1 MNRVPVNNVLKGAV
15 PTQFKLISPGERWYV
30 VHTRPH
36 AEWRARTHLE
46 NQGFQT
52 FLPKR
57 LKTVRHA
64 RKITTLTGPF
74 FPRYLFV
81 VLDLSR
87 DQWRS
92 VKGTIGVSSLIM
104 QGDLPHPVPFGLVES
119 LTTLTDAE
127 GMLRLDA
134 EFQVGDRVRLTAGVF
149 AERLGICERLDD
161 SGRVRVLLDI
171 MGGRVPVLVERDYL
185 VAAE

>member
-1 MNRVPVNNVLKGAV
+1 MNRVSVSTVLKGAV
-15 PTQFKLISPGERWYV
+15 ATQFRLLRPGERWYV
-30 VHTRPH
+30 VHTLPRS
-36 AEWRARTHLE
+36 EMRADAHLD

-64 RKITTLTGPF
+64 RKIATVIAPF

-87 DQWRS
+87 DKWRS
-92 VKGTIGVSSLIM
+92 VRGTIGVSSMIM
-104 QGDLPHPVPFGLVES
+104 QGDVPHPVPFGVLES
-119 LTTLTDAE
+119 LTTLTDAQ
-127 GMLRLDA
+127 GLLRLDKG
-134 EFQVGDRVRLTAGVF
+134 FRVGDRVRLTAGVF
-149 AERLGICERLDD
+149 AETLGICERLDD

-171 MGGRVPVLVERDYL
+171 MGGRVPVLIERDFIE
-185 VAAE
+185 AAE